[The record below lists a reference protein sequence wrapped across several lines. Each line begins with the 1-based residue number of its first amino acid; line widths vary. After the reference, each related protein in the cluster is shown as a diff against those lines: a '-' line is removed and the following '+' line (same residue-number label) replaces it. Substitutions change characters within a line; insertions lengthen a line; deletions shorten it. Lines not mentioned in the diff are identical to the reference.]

1 MAEIKTRLRE
11 LRLEKGESQEETAR
25 LLSVSR
31 TSYCK
36 YELGTHEISVE
47 SLLLLANHYGVSIDY
62 IVGRTNMP
70 YCLENISEDELSVLR
85 KYRQCSKKDII
96 LRLMSET
103 ERPENLSSDERELI
117 QNYRAANRNGK
128 CSIID
133 YSDFIVK
140 YHCK

>member
-1 MAEIKTRLRE
+1 MTEIKNRLRE

-70 YCLENISEDELSVLR
+70 YFPENISEDELTVLHE
-85 KYRQCSKKDII
+85 YRQCSKKDMI
-96 LRLMSET
+96 LRFISET
-103 ERPENLSSDERELI
+103 ERPANLSSDERELI
-117 QNYRAANRNGK
+117 QNYRAANRSGK

-133 YSDFIVK
+133 YSEFIVN